1 MLALLCAAFILG
13 CGESW
18 PEARLAPAE
27 PATPAPAPTAKP
39 VASHKPEST
48 GSAGAQPA
56 PSASI
61 HASLPA
67 QGATT
72 PEELIFL
79 SSIVAR
85 VRLLSAEAGVRNYLS
100 NYRRDPVL
108 AFRFRV
114 IEYLKGSGDD
124 ELTVRVLAVNAST
137 GHHYFQSAS
146 PSPTPNANEAL
157 RTAQTR
163 LAERDTR
170 WDGLE
175 AVVFLRP
182 SPLATESGVY
192 EFTARTRATLD
203 AYAITSA
210 YTYIPNRAW
219 LPGGVPSEKA
229 AADSASDSSSPS
241 EPRYFT
247 SAPSVPSGAVAT
259 DAFIAD
265 SLSSDS
271 PSAPSLSLS
280 EIKSFIAT
288 HSDAQT
294 KSKHVS
300 GYEKCI
306 REKFETDALYKE
318 YPPEMTFSETRI
330 PSGQPA
336 GYKLWGDNPYMQNP
350 APHYNKWWFA
360 GPDSDLFEYRITYD
374 PDNDPT
380 TGYAWEQFALRPVPE
395 GEYKVFVKA
404 QSSAWVPCGYNP
416 EADLNRRDT
425 TIIVTAPAAAI
436 HEAFFDL
443 ASIGSGGAVGAD
455 ASNGV
460 LKPAG
465 FTFGGGS
472 VSLASI
478 RWESQ
483 AAEIRLSPHTRLAN
497 HHADF
502 IALDG
507 SVALRLDFDDAT
519 ETGEGDSRALS
530 WDVCAQP
537 WQAGDLLM
545 LRISESPSDLIGAT
559 RDADCVS
566 PTAVPATATPA
577 PDTPTA
583 TPTVAPILDTPT
595 PAPAG

>member
-1 MLALLCAAFILG
+1 MLASLCAAFILG
-13 CGESW
+13 CAGSQ
-18 PEARLAPAE
+18 PEARLAPA
-27 PATPAPAPTAKP
+27 APAPTAKP
-39 VASHKPEST
+39 VASYTPEST
-48 GSAGAQPA
+48 ESVGSQPA

-61 HASLPA
+61 HASIPA

-79 SSIVAR
+79 SDVVAR
-85 VRLLSAEAGVRNYLS
+85 VRLISAEAGVRGYLS
-100 NYRRDPVL
+100 NYRKDPVL

-146 PSPTPNANEAL
+146 PSPTPDANEAL
-157 RTAQTR
+157 RAAQTR

-219 LPGGVPSEKA
+219 LPGGVPSGKA
-229 AADSASDSSSPS
+229 AADAATDSSSS

-265 SLSSDS
+265 ALSSVS

-280 EIKSFIAT
+280 EIKSLIAT
-288 HSDAQT
+288 HEDMLT
-294 KSKHVS
+294 KNEGVPEYKECVKDS
-300 GYEKCI
+300 
-306 REKFETDALYKE
+306 FEFDALYKK

-336 GYKLWGDNPYMQNP
+336 GYKLWGDNPYMQDP
-350 APHYNKWWFA
+350 APHYGRWWFA
-360 GPDSDLFEYRITYD
+360 GPNSDLFEYRITHD
-374 PDNDPT
+374 PDNDPA

-395 GEYKVFVKA
+395 GEYKVFVND
-404 QSSAWVPCGYNP
+404 QPPAWVPCDYNP
-416 EADLNRRDT
+416 EAGLNFRDT
-425 TIIVTAPAAAI
+425 TIIATAPAAAL
-436 HEAFFDL
+436 HEAFFDP
-443 ASIGSGGAVGAD
+443 ASIGEAAVGAD

-465 FTFGGGS
+465 FAFAGAD
-472 VSLASI
+472 VSLDSI

-483 AAEIRLSPHTRLAN
+483 AAEMRLSPHTRLPN

-507 SVALRLDFDDAT
+507 SISLRLDFDDAT

-566 PTAVPATATPA
+566 ATAVP
-577 PDTPTA
+577 A
-583 TPTVAPILDTPT
+583 TPTVAPAI
-595 PAPAG
+595 GR